1 MPSSITHSYFMKD
14 VYDKLDDNIKNKI
27 VLESAK
33 TFAQGPDIFF
43 FYNINALF

>member
-14 VYDKLDDNIKNKI
+14 VYDKLDDSIKNKI

-33 TFAQGPDIFF
+33 TFA
-43 FYNINALF
+43 